1 MGGMIAATIFG
12 IFFTPVFY
20 LAARRWL
27 ARDNDHEAEDAR
39 EEAEDAAR
47 GPETNHA

>member
-27 ARDNDHEAEDAR
+27 ARDNNHEADDAR
-39 EEAEDAAR
+39 EEADEAAR
-47 GPETNHA
+47 GAETPHA

>member
-1 MGGMIAATIFG
+1 MIAATIFG

-39 EEAEDAAR
+39 EEADDATR
-47 GPETNHA
+47 GSETINA